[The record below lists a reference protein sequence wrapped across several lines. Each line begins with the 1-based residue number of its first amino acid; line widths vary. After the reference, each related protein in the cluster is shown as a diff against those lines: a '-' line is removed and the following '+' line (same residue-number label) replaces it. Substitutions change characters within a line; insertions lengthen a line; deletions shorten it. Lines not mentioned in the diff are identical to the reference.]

1 VIVKAL
7 LNRVFSAQETAFAY
21 NPRALPE
28 AKVSRADWRSID
40 DEPRKGL
47 CNSDDVIRA
56 WVAV

>member
-28 AKVSRADWRSID
+28 AKVSRPDW
-40 DEPRKGL
+40 PRLTVNLGK
-47 CNSDDVIRA
+47 A
-56 WVAV
+56 FAAAMM